1 MKGCRGGR
9 GRGRDE
15 REWDT
20 QRENERKKE
29 KRVRERK
36 KRGGSDMEK
45 GDSLRDRQKEV
56 YSTRLSVIG
65 RERLEKKKNNLV
77 SITQTSR
84 LKAQGSKSKNGSYN
98 CISPFSN
105 STDIDCLFSL

>member
-56 YSTRLSVIG
+56 YSTRLSVIWARKIG
-65 RERLEKKKNNLV
+65 EEKNNLV
-77 SITQTSR
+77 SIRQTSR

-98 CISPFSN
+98 CISPFSQ
-105 STDIDCLFSL
+105 TQ